1 MGKIYLPTKNNLL
14 KLKRSIKEYNKG
26 QKLLEEKELILKKKL
41 ENYRLQEKELG
52 QMAKRAKVNAIQ
64 ALKKANVD
72 VGFDELVDISNAIK
86 EDKTINIKYLSLM
99 GVDIPSVISEEL
111 ETKISYGLYHTTV
124 SVDECVVQFII
135 LKKYIIKLAELNN
148 TIVRLQKA
156 IEKVQRRSNALKEV
170 IIPRE
175 EKVVKKIAS
184 ALEESERDEFVRM
197 KVVKKKTLANN

>member
-41 ENYRLQEKELG
+41 ENYRLQEKEVG
-52 QMAKRAKVNAIQ
+52 QMAKKAKVNAIQ
-64 ALKKANVD
+64 ALKRANVD

>member
-52 QMAKRAKVNAIQ
+52 QTAKRAKVNAIQ
-64 ALKKANVD
+64 ALKRANVD

>member
-64 ALKKANVD
+64 ALKRANVD

>member
-64 ALKKANVD
+64 ALKRANVD

-124 SVDECVVQFII
+124 SVDECVVQFTI

>member
-64 ALKKANVD
+64 ALKRANVD

-184 ALEESERDEFVRM
+184 ALEESERDEFVRL

>member
-64 ALKKANVD
+64 ALKRANVD

-111 ETKISYGLYHTTV
+111 ETKISYGLYHTTI

>member
-1 MGKIYLPTKNNLL
+1 M
-14 KLKRSIKEYNKG
+14 
-26 QKLLEEKELILKKKL
+26 IL
-41 ENYRLQEKELG
+41 
-52 QMAKRAKVNAIQ
+52 MAKRAKVNAIQ
-64 ALKKANVD
+64 ALKRANVD

>member
-64 ALKKANVD
+64 ALKRANVD

-99 GVDIPSVISEEL
+99 GVDIPSVISEEI

>member
-1 MGKIYLPTKNNLL
+1 MGKIYLPSKNNLL

-64 ALKKANVD
+64 ALKRANVD

>member
-52 QMAKRAKVNAIQ
+52 QMAKKAKINAIQ
-64 ALKKANVD
+64 ALKRANVD

-197 KVVKKKTLANN
+197 KVVKKKTLANS

>member
-52 QMAKRAKVNAIQ
+52 QMAKKAKVNAIQ
-64 ALKKANVD
+64 ALKRANVD

-111 ETKISYGLYHTTV
+111 ETKISYGLYHTTI

>member
-1 MGKIYLPTKNNLL
+1 ML

-52 QMAKRAKVNAIQ
+52 QMAKKAKVNAIQ
-64 ALKKANVD
+64 ALKRANVD

-111 ETKISYGLYHTTV
+111 ETKISYGLYHTTI

>member
-52 QMAKRAKVNAIQ
+52 QMAKKAKINAIQ
-64 ALKKANVD
+64 ALKRANVD

>member
-41 ENYRLQEKELG
+41 DNYRLQEKELG

-64 ALKKANVD
+64 ALKRANVD

>member
-64 ALKKANVD
+64 ALKRANVD

-135 LKKYIIKLAELNN
+135 LKKYMIKLAELNN

>member
-52 QMAKRAKVNAIQ
+52 QMAKKAKVNAIQ
-64 ALKKANVD
+64 ALKRANVD

-111 ETKISYGLYHTTV
+111 ETKISCGLYHTTI

>member
-52 QMAKRAKVNAIQ
+52 QMAKKAKVNAIQ
-64 ALKKANVD
+64 ALKRANVD

-111 ETKISYGLYHTTV
+111 ETKISYGLYHTTI

-175 EKVVKKIAS
+175 EVVKKIAS

>member
-26 QKLLEEKELILKKKL
+26 QKLLEEKEL
-41 ENYRLQEKELG
+41 G
-52 QMAKRAKVNAIQ
+52 QMAKKAKVNAIQ
-64 ALKKANVD
+64 ALKRANVD

>member
-111 ETKISYGLYHTTV
+111 ETKISYGLYHTTI